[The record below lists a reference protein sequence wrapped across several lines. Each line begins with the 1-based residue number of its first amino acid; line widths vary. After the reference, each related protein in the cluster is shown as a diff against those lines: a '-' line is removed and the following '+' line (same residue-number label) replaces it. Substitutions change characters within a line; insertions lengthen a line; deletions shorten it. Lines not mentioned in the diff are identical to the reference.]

1 MPVKKQDVHRA
12 LQLLEE
18 YRRNLTD
25 ADSEELREALTKAIV
40 AIRSRLFQ
48 ALLDIHD
55 FYSYTLES
63 NAKTTET
70 KTEETLHLAE
80 KWENHPPPVPAET
93 AQLAAKSLDTRVNS
107 NTASNVQIE
116 TLHIHLQR
124 GPTGGLGVSVA
135 GGRDNPH
142 VVDSSGIFVTKLIP
156 GTPACNDGRLRLGDQ
171 IISVN
176 GTDLEYVTHTD
187 AVQTLKNSGKDV
199 ELVVQRR
206 TEVSGT
212 PSIENGERVVLDITL
227 AKNDRGLGFSIAGG
241 RGNAHV
247 VGDDG
252 VFVTKI
258 IPGGVAEM
266 QGDLATGDRILE
278 VCGHKMDGLSHE
290 EAVGVLKATP
300 QTVELKVEKGALV
313 KASHSPQESEADLQP
328 QPERAVSL
336 FRSNG
341 EGLGFNIIGGEGDA
355 GIFISYIA
363 PGGVG
368 DRSGGLRAGD
378 HILKVN
384 DESIGD
390 ANHDEAAK
398 AFKQAGNHVQLL
410 VRYDPVEFNRFQ
422 ERLKQ
427 LNEVE
432 DHGSPSKPS
441 IQPEP
446 EPVRQL
452 YARALF
458 DYDANK
464 DDDRPSQGLSFSHG
478 DILHLLN
485 TGDNEWWQAAL
496 VGNHAEDGP
505 QGLVPSKSRIE
516 RRALTGP
523 RNVQFTSR
531 NEQPHELE
539 HRARASSEKE
549 ARRGLR
555 SSFKLSRKLPFI
567 KKADNSSGNE
577 EEGREG
583 DFVATYE
590 PVTLEPRG
598 YARPVIILGALKED
612 INDMLVHE
620 FPDKFAGCVPHTT
633 RTPREGEADGRDY
646 HFVSSVEQMEK
657 DIQAHLFIE
666 AGRYKDN
673 LYGTSIRAVQEVAQ
687 QGKHCILGVSGY
699 AIRRLQM
706 ADLHPIAVC
715 IRPSSVDVI
724 QDVQPKTSGEQ
735 CQAIYEKG
743 KRIEQEFA
751 EFFTAVVDGDSLDG
765 IYDKVKAVIH
775 EQSGNYIWVPST
787 DTL

>member
-93 AQLAAKSLDTRVNS
+93 AQLAAKSLDARVNS

-156 GTPACNDGRLRLGDQ
+156 DTPASDDGRLRLGDQ
-171 IISVN
+171 ILSVN
-176 GTDLEYVTHTD
+176 GTNLEYITHTD

-227 AKNDRGLGFSIAGG
+227 VKNDRGLGFSIAGG

-252 VFVTKI
+252 IFVTKI

-278 VCGHKMDGLSHE
+278 VCGQKMDGLSHE
-290 EAVGVLKATP
+290 ESVGVLKATP

-355 GIFISYIA
+355 GIFISYIS
-363 PGGVG
+363 PGGVA

-384 DESIGD
+384 EESISD
-390 ANHDEAAK
+390 ANHDEAAE

-410 VRYDPVEFNRFQ
+410 VRYSPVEFNRFQ
-422 ERLKQ
+422 
-427 LNEVE
+427 
-432 DHGSPSKPS
+432 
-441 IQPEP
+441 
-446 EPVRQL
+446 
-452 YARALF
+452 
-458 DYDANK
+458 
-464 DDDRPSQGLSFSHG
+464 
-478 DILHLLN
+478 
-485 TGDNEWWQAAL
+485 
-496 VGNHAEDGP
+496 
-505 QGLVPSKSRIE
+505 
-516 RRALTGP
+516 
-523 RNVQFTSR
+523 
-531 NEQPHELE
+531 
-539 HRARASSEKE
+539 
-549 ARRGLR
+549 
-555 SSFKLSRKLPFI
+555 
-567 KKADNSSGNE
+567 
-577 EEGREG
+577 
-583 DFVATYE
+583 
-590 PVTLEPRG
+590 
-598 YARPVIILGALKED
+598 
-612 INDMLVHE
+612 
-620 FPDKFAGCVPHTT
+620 
-633 RTPREGEADGRDY
+633 
-646 HFVSSVEQMEK
+646 
-657 DIQAHLFIE
+657 
-666 AGRYKDN
+666 
-673 LYGTSIRAVQEVAQ
+673 
-687 QGKHCILGVSGY
+687 
-699 AIRRLQM
+699 
-706 ADLHPIAVC
+706 VC
-715 IRPSSVDVI
+715 IHTVLYVWYTRV
-724 QDVQPKTSGEQ
+724 
-735 CQAIYEKG
+735 
-743 KRIEQEFA
+743 
-751 EFFTAVVDGDSLDG
+751 
-765 IYDKVKAVIH
+765 H
-775 EQSGNYIWVPST
+775 QSMHLVLFRHFH
-787 DTL
+787 TLP